1 MHKGYLH
8 ITVLI
13 IDCKIQLFLYNYP
26 TPLCLRKK
34 VLDQIALL
42 KNDVDVQTVMRTNW
56 TLELKYMYTSAQGSK
71 GIRQWSIN

>member
-1 MHKGYLH
+1 MFNKKGPWPNSF
-8 ITVLI
+8 I
-13 IDCKIQLFLYNYP
+13 
-26 TPLCLRKK
+26 
-34 VLDQIALL
+34 